1 MLSRAVRYSL
11 SKRSYTFAAKA
22 NRLDDWESFKMPGA
36 PYADAGPLPPPP
48 AKIDD
53 KGKTRMTFL
62 PESYFTEYG
71 AKAGHCGPY
80 MLFWG
85 GLLTAI
91 SKEWIV
97 LGPETAQAFGMAAF
111 VGYFLI
117 PNMAAPF
124 VDREDTIQLEYRNSQ
139 VAAWKDYKISLVKSE
154 IDGIE
159 RLKEQ
164 TSGLALIQE
173 QRKNNLALALEAEHL
188 NRQADLVE
196 AVKKRLDYQV
206 AVNNAEREA
215 MTKHMINWIDREVQ
229 AAISK
234 RSAKD
239 DLNAAIA
246 QLKSMAKSS

>member
-1 MLSRAVRYSL
+1 LAVSEL
-11 SKRSYTFAAKA
+11 ELNGVFSVDEWGSHVWNKLVA
-22 NRLDDWESFKMPGA
+22 N
-36 PYADAGPLPPPP
+36 
-48 AKIDD
+48 
-53 KGKTRMTFL
+53 
-62 PESYFTEYG
+62 
-71 AKAGHCGPY
+71 
-80 MLFWG
+80 
-85 GLLTAI
+85 
-91 SKEWIV
+91 
-97 LGPETAQAFGMAAF
+97 
-111 VGYFLI
+111 
-117 PNMAAPF
+117 
-124 VDREDTIQLEYRNSQ
+124 
-139 VAAWKDYKISLVKSE
+139 KISLVKSE

-164 TSGLALIQE
+164 TTGLSLIQE

-188 NRQADLVE
+188 NRQADLVD

-215 MTKHMINWIDREVQ
+215 MTKHMISWIDKEVQ

>member
-1 MLSRAVRYSL
+1 MLTRAVRYSL
-11 SKRSYTFAAKA
+11 SKRTYAFAGQA
-22 NRLDDWESFKMPGA
+22 NRMEDWESFKMPGA

-48 AKIDD
+48 AKADD
-53 KGKTRMTFL
+53 KGMTRMTFL

-71 AKAGHCGPY
+71 TKAGHCGPY

-85 GLLTAI
+85 GLLTGI

-97 LGPETAQAFGMAAF
+97 MGPETAMAMGMAVF
-111 VGYFLI
+111 VGYQLI
-117 PNMAAPF
+117 PNMAGPF
-124 VDREDTIQLEYRNSQ
+124 VDREDTIQLELRNSQ
-139 VAAWKDYKISLVKSE
+139 VQTWKDYKISLVKSE
-154 IDGIE
+154 IDGIN

-164 TSGLALIQE
+164 TAGLSMVQE

-188 NRQADLVE
+188 NRKADLVSSI
-196 AVKKRLDYQV
+196 KKLLDYQV

-215 MTKHMINWIDREVQ
+215 MSKHMIAWIDREVTE
-229 AAISK
+229 AIAK
-234 RSAKD
+234 RSSKD